1 MASTFEKDECLL
13 LNFRLIFFKN
23 ICILQINS
31 QSREAPIMSIKK
43 DQLIQ
48 FIEKPGLLNEQTIG
62 ELKEIVE
69 EFPYFQTGQ
78 LLYTYNL
85 YSQANFR
92 YEGYLKTCSIHA
104 TDRTILYHLLQQ
116 QPPTEKS
123 LTGAVPPDKKIRET
137 SAVFELAEEK
147 QITETELPSR
157 PAPQPNE
164 TELIDFD
171 LLSFDQTDENFASD
185 DNTTD
190 LLTLE
195 VVGQSE
201 PVEPKASE
209 KIDLIDQFIKE
220 NPVIQPRKVVVP
232 ERNELPN
239 AKEEP
244 EIENDEFITETLS
257 RIYLKQGHYQKA
269 IDSFKRLSLKFPEKS
284 VYFAEQIE
292 EIKKLLN

>member
-1 MASTFEKDECLL
+1 M
-13 LNFRLIFFKN
+13 
-23 ICILQINS
+23 QINS